1 LKIVLASASTSRAA
15 LLRAAGIDF
24 EAQAADIDEE
34 ATKTRLLAAE
44 FSPEAIAVELAE
56 QKAMAVSRG
65 RPLDLVVAADQMLCF
80 EGQVINKCRTL
91 VEARDLLVRLRGHKH
106 SLVGGLVLARAS
118 KILWR
123 HVSRAELAMCDFS
136 DGFLEQYLRRE
147 GAEALSSV
155 GCYRLEAE
163 GVRLFD
169 AIDGSY
175 FAILGLDMVP
185 LLKALRACQAIAT

>member
-1 LKIVLASASTSRAA
+1 MKIVLASASTSRAA

-24 EAQAADIDEE
+24 EVQAADIDEE
-34 ATKTRLLAAE
+34 VTKTKLLGTRS
-44 FSPEAIAVELAE
+44 SPEAIAVELAE

-65 RPLDLVVAADQMLCF
+65 RPHDLVVAADQMLCF

-91 VEARDLLVRLRGHKH
+91 AEARDLLARLRGHKH
-106 SLVGGLVLARAS
+106 SLVGGLILARAS

-123 HVSRAELAMCDFS
+123 HLSRAELVMRDFS
-136 DGFLEQYLRRE
+136 DAFLEQYLRRE
-147 GAEALSSV
+147 GADVLSSV
-155 GCYRLEAE
+155 GCYRLEGE
-163 GVRLFD
+163 GVQLFD

-185 LLKALRACQAIAT
+185 LLKALRACQAIST